1 MSAARRLNLF
11 FQNVGRSQGWHK
23 TEGTIDIGS
32 MCYVIVTGRSLL
44 WTLLSLAA
52 LMAVLS
58 GLITP
63 RWLVG
68 PATIKETSKYS
79 PLNLIGYRN
88 HFQVQYIPYLRHTL
102 ESD

>member
-1 MSAARRLNLF
+1 
-11 FQNVGRSQGWHK
+11 
-23 TEGTIDIGS
+23 

-68 PATIKETSKYS
+68 PLTIKDTSKYCVGS
-79 PLNLIGYRN
+79 FSTRTRYIGG
-88 HFQVQYIPYLRHTL
+88 IPVCVFT
-102 ESD
+102 

>member
-1 MSAARRLNLF
+1 
-11 FQNVGRSQGWHK
+11 
-23 TEGTIDIGS
+23 
-32 MCYVIVTGRSLL
+32 MCYVIITGRSLL

-68 PATIKETSKYS
+68 PPTIKDTSKYFLFHLGRYS
-79 PLNLIGYRN
+79 EFPLHALAVTVNNAITSKI
-88 HFQVQYIPYLRHTL
+88 VK
-102 ESD
+102 